1 MIRKYIY
8 NLIYFCIFI
17 SLVIPLMLNIKI
29 NEMSN
34 NLNDIN
40 SQILILERQLNTII
54 FFNRFPPLVK
64 SFINEYLWL
73 LLFLIFKCLTI
84 KLKHN
89 DVFSIANIDKLS
101 KSNSYQRLEVSQKIN
116 KLEIPYK
123 LNSRENEKIAVLG
136 FGK

>member
-1 MIRKYIY
+1 
-8 NLIYFCIFI
+8 
-17 SLVIPLMLNIKI
+17 MLNIKI

-40 SQILILERQLNTII
+40 SQILILERQLN
-54 FFNRFPPLVK
+54 
-64 SFINEYLWL
+64 
-73 LLFLIFKCLTI
+73 TI

>member
-40 SQILILERQLNTII
+40 SQILILERQLNTI
-54 FFNRFPPLVK
+54 
-64 SFINEYLWL
+64 
-73 LLFLIFKCLTI
+73 
-84 KLKHN
+84 KLKYN

>member
-34 NLNDIN
+34 NLNHIN
-40 SQILILERQLNTII
+40 SQILILERQLN
-54 FFNRFPPLVK
+54 
-64 SFINEYLWL
+64 
-73 LLFLIFKCLTI
+73 TI

>member
-1 MIRKYIY
+1 MIKKYIY

-34 NLNDIN
+34 NLNHIN
-40 SQILILERQLNTII
+40 SQILILERQLN
-54 FFNRFPPLVK
+54 
-64 SFINEYLWL
+64 
-73 LLFLIFKCLTI
+73 TI

>member
-29 NEMSN
+29 NEISN

-40 SQILILERQLNTII
+40 SQILILERQLN
-54 FFNRFPPLVK
+54 
-64 SFINEYLWL
+64 
-73 LLFLIFKCLTI
+73 TI

>member
-29 NEMSN
+29 NEISN
-34 NLNDIN
+34 NLNDVN
-40 SQILILERQLNTII
+40 SQILILERQLN
-54 FFNRFPPLVK
+54 
-64 SFINEYLWL
+64 
-73 LLFLIFKCLTI
+73 TI

>member
-40 SQILILERQLNTII
+40 SQILILERQLN
-54 FFNRFPPLVK
+54 
-64 SFINEYLWL
+64 
-73 LLFLIFKCLTI
+73 TI

>member
-40 SQILILERQLNTII
+40 SQILILERQLNT
-54 FFNRFPPLVK
+54 VK
-64 SFINEYLWL
+64 LN
-73 LLFLIFKCLTI
+73 
-84 KLKHN
+84 HN

-123 LNSRENEKIAVLG
+123 LNSRENEKISVLG